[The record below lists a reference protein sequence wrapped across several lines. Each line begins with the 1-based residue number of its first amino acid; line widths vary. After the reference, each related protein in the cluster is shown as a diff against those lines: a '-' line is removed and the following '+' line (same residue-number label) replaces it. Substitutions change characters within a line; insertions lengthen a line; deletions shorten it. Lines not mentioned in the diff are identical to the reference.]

1 MVWGFANRSVLTETG
16 SPSIIGTR
24 HLQLIGHACGI
35 SCAHCARATVH
46 DAVSYSNHSSEEMQR
61 QGTSAAPALRTVTGG
76 WMKQISF
83 KKAESDMVLQC
94 RDAGET
100 MGGVGI
106 TGGARVG

>member
-1 MVWGFANRSVLTETG
+1 
-16 SPSIIGTR
+16 
-24 HLQLIGHACGI
+24 
-35 SCAHCARATVH
+35 
-46 DAVSYSNHSSEEMQR
+46 MQR

-94 RDAGET
+94 RDAGEA
-100 MGGVGI
+100 MVGVGI